1 MHFICIIWNFI
12 VVFKTVSYLDFL
24 PDQLVKFWEN
34 GDIERKL
41 ADWETDSLS
50 SMLLDE
56 TEKKPKHRVT
66 ESVARKD
73 PYLLK
78 SHKSRAKGL
87 IFVIL
92 CRYWWRSHMVNIFS
106 SGTLNNFSCD
116 STFRY
121 LVWNT
126 TIRIV
131 VMISFKGFVTVRS
144 MYYTEL

>member
-1 MHFICIIWNFI
+1 MH
-12 VVFKTVSYLDFL
+12 YLKLYSCFQNGIL
-24 PDQLVKFWEN
+24 FRFSSWPTSEILRKRITKEN
-34 GDIERKL
+34 WR
-41 ADWETDSLS
+41 
-50 SMLLDE
+50 
-56 TEKKPKHRVT
+56 TEKLIPCLICSWMKQKKKTKHRVT

-106 SGTLNNFSCD
+106 SGALNNFSCD

-144 MYYTEL
+144 MYYWIITLV

>member
-1 MHFICIIWNFI
+1 MHYLKLYSCFQNDILFRISSWPTSEVLRKRRYRKKIGGLRNWFPVLYALGWNRK
-12 VVFKTVSYLDFL
+12 KT
-24 PDQLVKFWEN
+24 
-34 GDIERKL
+34 
-41 ADWETDSLS
+41 
-50 SMLLDE
+50 
-56 TEKKPKHRVT
+56 KHRVT

-78 SHKSRAKGL
+78 SHKSRANGL

-92 CRYWWRSHMVNIFS
+92 CRYWWRSHMVSIFS

-144 MYYTEL
+144 MYYWIITLV